1 MKRLLT
7 VWNVSPL
14 PHPNTT
20 TSNPCHS
27 FFFHSFLITCV
38 CVCVH
43 IFDVISFLV
52 WKTGEEHVRRKRNG
66 QRRCDGGG
74 GWKRSGW
81 IVSGQRSS
89 TGGRFESGAGRRR
102 RWRIE
107 IAIGIAGAHVG
118 LCPWLLLQPARRCLL
133 ATGNAFPGGHERRP
147 IQLLE
152 RPAIRRVS
160 HKSIW
165 FTYHGVGERKNTID
179 INIFWNALRPY
190 GTAAA
195 AATLVVVPLTA
206 SFDVECNISPDAIW
220 LKFAFLA
227 SSSSSRYFFFF
238 PSTDSLFWVD
248 SFVCQLIGCRLFL
261 PLVKWELVGWL
272 VDVDAR
278 ERERDPFWVSG
289 HGRQYGGHQFIS
301 LATVITRSG
310 SRRRRPLLMAI
321 SKTRA
326 TVKRV

>member
-81 IVSGQRSS
+81 IVGGQRSS

-190 GTAAA
+190 GIAA

-227 SSSSSRYFFFF
+227 SSSFLLLGISFFFVYRQSILGRLICVSIDWV
-238 PSTDSLFWVD
+238 PVVSSTG
-248 SFVCQLIGCRLFL
+248 QMRIGRLACRCR
-261 PLVKWELVGWL
+261 
-272 VDVDAR
+272 R
-278 ERERDPFWVSG
+278 ERKREETLFGCLDMVANMAGTNSSLW
-289 HGRQYGGHQFIS
+289 RQ
-301 LATVITRSG
+301 
-310 SRRRRPLLMAI
+310 
-321 SKTRA
+321 
-326 TVKRV
+326 